1 MTAVDIWCK
10 WSEMCVCVTKGNS
23 VEKDMSHRQYNKE
36 ETHENTE
43 HVVTEALTF
52 NHCSVF

>member
-1 MTAVDIWCK
+1 M
-10 WSEMCVCVTKGNS
+10 CVTKGNS